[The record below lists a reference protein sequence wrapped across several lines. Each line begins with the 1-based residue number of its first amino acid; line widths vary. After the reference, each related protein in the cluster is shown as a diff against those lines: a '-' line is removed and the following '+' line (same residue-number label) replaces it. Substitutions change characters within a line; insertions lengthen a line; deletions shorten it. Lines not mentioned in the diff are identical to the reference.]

1 MYENIDWIPPPTLY
15 TLDGPVANL
24 DSSTHVYAEPFVIE
38 IKNVK
43 PYNPNVQMIPPP
55 IILHSRPETY
65 DDESSDVS
73 LTVDQEE
80 RQRSQSKR
88 ICTTIKIIFIA
99 FIALGLLITILV
111 CDLMRIM

>member
-1 MYENIDWIPPPTLY
+1 MYENIDWIPPPPLY
-15 TLDGPVANL
+15 TLDGSVANL

-55 IILHSRPETY
+55 IILQTY

-88 ICTTIKIIFIA
+88 ICVIIKIIFIA
-99 FIALGLLITILV
+99 FIILGLLITILV